1 MAHYTEKLAFLDEY
15 KRNPDKYLPL
25 IDHAWKVF
33 PDRSEY
39 GEVNVGW
46 NAGIVEGNR
55 PFFCECWAEGITV
68 LTYFISTKG
77 IEEYSVEQIEKM
89 LADAEIIWYVGE
101 RKHPTSVQKFT
112 DHEGNEFF
120 SINIIVGD
128 DDGTYIEGCVIYGMN
143 RLNEYNSKAEE

>member
-15 KRNPDKYLPL
+15 KSNPGKYLPL

-101 RKHPTSVQKFT
+101 RKYPTSVKKFV
-112 DHEGNEFF
+112 DNNGNEFF

-128 DDGTYIEGCVIYGMN
+128 DDGTYIEGGVIYGMN

>member
-1 MAHYTEKLAFLDEY
+1 MAHYTEKLAFLDEF
-15 KRNPDKYLPL
+15 KRNKEKYLPL

-46 NAGIVEGNR
+46 NVGIVEGNR

-77 IEEYSVEQIEKM
+77 IEEYSVEKIEKM

-101 RKHPTSVQKFT
+101 RKYPTSVKKFT
-112 DHEGNEFF
+112 DHDGNEFF

-128 DDGTYIEGCVIYGMN
+128 DDGTYIEGGVIYGMN

>member
-1 MAHYTEKLAFLDEY
+1 MAHYTENLAFLDEY

-101 RKHPTSVQKFT
+101 RKYPTSVQKFT

-128 DDGTYIEGCVIYGMN
+128 DDGTYIEGGVIYGMN